1 MFPTI
6 KRFFCAAGVSFL
18 LAPSLHAATYPLAV
32 SHATLGP
39 SPVTFTLV
47 EADGLNSGGSPGNTT
62 RMVNASQFFS
72 GSGFAAGSG
81 LWQWRD
87 FAGLNLRGGP
97 NPGGVDL
104 LEADPARNAPN
115 LRTTVTGLPLA
126 AYEVWLAYM
135 TRNEGGELPQLLV
148 DIETG
153 AVKSPTTLR
162 QRDQSTVFTG
172 RTADRVWDVSL
183 QPPWKGYR
191 HQPQCACRDQR
202 REHTWGLYWGGLPG
216 GPDKYSCRHRHP
228 TLRTICHGGE

>member
-1 MFPTI
+1 MVRPLRSPLSARGGFAHTWWLVMFPTI

-148 DIETG
+148 DIETVYCSPFFDG
-153 AVKSPTTLR
+153 CEGIPLEILTDATDHTDVNFTMFEVSEDCDLETELAMVLAMVKT
-162 QRDQSTVFTG
+162 
-172 RTADRVWDVSL
+172 
-183 QPPWKGYR
+183 K
-191 HQPQCACRDQR
+191 
-202 REHTWGLYWGGLPG
+202 
-216 GPDKYSCRHRHP
+216 
-228 TLRTICHGGE
+228 IN